1 DCSWIGTCM
10 GAYYFHEFVPKKM
23 FGKGSKIQF
32 CDMEVNAP
40 EQIDLYLRHMYGDYM
55 TPPAEKEQKALH
67 VKLYDDV
74 GG

>member
-1 DCSWIGTCM
+1 M

-23 FGKGSKIQF
+23 FGKGSKIKF

-40 EQIDLYLRHMYGDYM
+40 ERIDPYLRHMYGDYM

-74 GG
+74 GVSHGK